1 MQDWSLNMGASTLLI
16 NDICNK
22 QPSSSTLLPV
32 QSSPLSN
39 HRPYAIIIIIINNTP
54 YSPSATSNRYNHLQF
69 YTSMVCCSYSTL
81 SHQFWTPLNP
91 LKPSVEI
98 ETVVGNLLNFCW
110 FFFQSWVSKFGCQT
124 CQGKLLCMISLHST
138 ILQDF
143 YTQGPGFPFSK
154 PKALMKVKVDLVIE
168 GQ

>member
-1 MQDWSLNMGASTLLI
+1 MGASTLLI

-69 YTSMVCCSYSTL
+69 YTSMVGKMGEGGHGLDCKNRCTAL
-81 SHQFWTPLNP
+81 MDPMCNVNT
-91 LKPSVEI
+91 LKPNVRCAYLKAPCEFY
-98 ETVVGNLLNFCW
+98 ETLA
-110 FFFQSWVSKFGCQT
+110 Q
-124 CQGKLLCMISLHST
+124 
-138 ILQDF
+138 
-143 YTQGPGFPFSK
+143 
-154 PKALMKVKVDLVIE
+154 A
-168 GQ
+168 